1 MDIKSVIGDYALFVD
16 TLVSQVQR
24 AGVDI
29 TGLEFLV
36 PVVLVLMAMA
46 TAGILKG

>member
-1 MDIKSVIGDYALFVD
+1 MI
-16 TLVSQVQR
+16 
-24 AGVDI
+24 DI

-46 TAGILKG
+46 TGGILKG

>member
-1 MDIKSVIGDYALFVD
+1 MI
-16 TLVSQVQR
+16 
-24 AGVDI
+24 DI